1 MITRFNERFKMNG
14 GTVMH
19 CKNAAGTVE
28 SVKNIIKNEMG
39 ASGSF
44 KIFISASVQEKYDAG
59 FTGSLKSRILF
70 DKMTVE
76 FAQKFE
82 NDVMLTVS
90 TPDAILIED
99 GAFAF
104 AGTGENSA
112 ETLVPPFSVFI
123 SKNPRAYKNMQD
135 YFSKAGPSENCDQPL
150 ITLIS
155 GPSKTADIEKQI
167 VLGMH
172 GPKKVYS
179 IILE

>member
-1 MITRFNERFKMNG
+1 MITRFNERFKLNG
-14 GTVMH
+14 GTVVH
-19 CKNAAGTVE
+19 CKNPAGAVE

-39 ASGSF
+39 AEASF
-44 KIFISASVQEKYDAG
+44 KIFISDSVSEKFDKSFIG
-59 FTGSLKSRILF
+59 GLKSRILS

-90 TPDAILIED
+90 TPDAILSND
-99 GAFAF
+99 GAVAF
-104 AGTGENSA
+104 IRNEEASL
-112 ETLVPPFSVFI
+112 ETLVPPLNIFI
-123 SKNPRAYKNMQD
+123 SKTPRAYKNMQE
-135 YFSKAGPSENCDQPL
+135 YFAGIHLSGNGAQPL

-155 GPSKTADIEKQI
+155 GPSRTADIEKQI
-167 VLGMH
+167 VIGMH